1 MLNGAGVS
9 SATLPT
15 LNRAPTADALATLR
29 FDRLQ
34 PAWDS
39 LIESQLKILEKRGVP
54 GLGTNKVE
62 RESDLGRGRIRK
74 VLGMLEGVMEDS

>member
-1 MLNGAGVS
+1 MPAL
-9 SATLPT
+9 T
-15 LNRAPTADALATLR
+15 RAPTADALTTLP
-29 FDRLQ
+29 FDCLQ

-62 RESDLGRGRIRK
+62 RESELGRGRIRK
-74 VLGMLEGVMEDS
+74 VLGMLEGVLEDS